1 MLDLKNLRIGIVIH
15 NVAFIYWYPVLYS
28 NGIFSGFEL
37 NLHVSCIVHLI
48 AVVQLLKYRGGCEIT
63 E

>member
-28 NGIFSGFEL
+28 NRIFSGFEL
-37 NLHVSCIVHLI
+37 NLHVSI
-48 AVVQLLKYRGGCEIT
+48 
-63 E
+63 